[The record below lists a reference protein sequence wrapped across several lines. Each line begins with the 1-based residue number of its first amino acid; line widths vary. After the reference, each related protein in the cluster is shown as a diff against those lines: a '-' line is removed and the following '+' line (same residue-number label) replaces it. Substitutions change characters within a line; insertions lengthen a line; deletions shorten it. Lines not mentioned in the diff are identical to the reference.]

1 MDIVGGAHHEAIAD
15 EEVLEEV
22 AEEEEEE
29 EEEDIRATD
38 SLEEK
43 LQGIGGPGKL
53 YLTWENIWI
62 KLLS

>member
-1 MDIVGGAHHEAIAD
+1 MGGAHHEAIAD

-22 AEEEEEE
+22 AEEE